1 MKWEMGNEK
10 LVAGLTGLFLALSQ
24 LGNVI
29 TLETLNVLDG
39 TLIC

>member
-1 MKWEMGNEK
+1 MGNEK

-24 LGNVI
+24 SGNVI